1 MFALLQAASVSSQNI
16 VVNAAIA
23 TPGEK
28 SCIVKRASAQEIRS
42 LTLEDVLTIGGIQ
55 PEATRASFVTPET
68 GLACR
73 TFDLKSA

>member
-1 MFALLQAASVSSQNI
+1 MCALLHAASVSTQNI

-28 SCIVKRASAQEIRS
+28 SCIVKRPSAREIRF
-42 LTLEDVLTIGGIQ
+42 LTLEDVLIIGGIQ
-55 PEATRASFVTPET
+55 PEAALARFVSPET

-73 TFDLKSA
+73 TFEPKNA